1 MSIALTLAVSSKFDN
16 AMTHCDN
23 LIEVHNRAGSG
34 GRGRRTAETSVNRA
48 VVVIAIA
55 SWQAVVQDMARFLV
69 EHHMPQP
76 TDPGYG
82 VAKLIRGQVFGEIG
96 NFSTPNAQNTRNLLI
111 SAGFDPR
118 NYWTWTTRGQN
129 RQMLTLRPHEVEDRL
144 RKWLMIRHAI
154 AHGDEAMPD
163 VDVLQAVKQNAVRP
177 GQGPAI
183 RLEDAKQCI
192 AFIRKLTDVTLGG
205 IKAEL

>member
-1 MSIALTLAVSSKFDN
+1 MSIALTLADSSKFDN

-118 NYWTWTTRGQN
+118 NYWTWTTR
-129 RQMLTLRPHEVEDRL
+129 
-144 RKWLMIRHAI
+144 
-154 AHGDEAMPD
+154 
-163 VDVLQAVKQNAVRP
+163 VKIGR
-177 GQGPAI
+177 
-183 RLEDAKQCI
+183 C
-192 AFIRKLTDVTLGG
+192 
-205 IKAEL
+205 